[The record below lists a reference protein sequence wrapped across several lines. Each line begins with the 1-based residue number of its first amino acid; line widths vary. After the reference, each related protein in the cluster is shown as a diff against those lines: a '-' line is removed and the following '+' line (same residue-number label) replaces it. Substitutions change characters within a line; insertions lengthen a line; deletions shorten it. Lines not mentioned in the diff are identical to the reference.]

1 MADGQHWEGWDK
13 LPRKQARLYG
23 LIASVM
29 IEAMNRKRTIDGS
42 LAPHT
47 LQSAV

>member
-1 MADGQHWEGWDK
+1 LWTGELETAW
-13 LPRKQARLYG
+13 ARVYG

-29 IEAMNRKRTIDGS
+29 IEAMNRKRTRDGS

-47 LQSAV
+47 LASPV